1 MKTLKTFA
9 TAILALGIFVAGCS
23 KNPVSDD
30 QSNNP
35 GGNTG
40 AIAPYSRSDIV
51 TTGVVDTTADG
62 FNVQG
67 TASVSTPNGNVSF
80 VNADMGFVFDS
91 SGNLTGVSGKAE
103 IPPPSDDVV
112 FTNPVEAEVG
122 YFSGAYINA
131 HPEFTL
137 NVKEDRHYFVF
148 YFKVALEMKIATNGD
163 PNASK
168 PISIKAPIGGKAIMI
183 IDYNDPLTYT
193 YGEQDLLGAMGW
205 GDSFKGLIPFSPI
218 QPLDQFDDFDGQ
230 SIRVGKFPVF
240 GVLSVSGYVVQ
251 SRRYSA
257 DLHSD
262 DIFGSMQAGA
272 WAGINGKMD
281 FVIGVKNIIGFTVP
295 LGEASAGVSFE
306 AATSG
311 VIGRAALNGVVEPDN
326 SWWPS
331 VVGFTP
337 SGQMRA
343 KGHLVT
349 TGDFRLAL
357 SGGYSIVM
365 PGKTTSLQGETV
377 VTHSGMELIGS
388 RTVNDTTMTVV
399 GRVTSNLTEFGM
411 ILPDQLKFDG
421 QAIHRQVDAE
431 LAEADQALADLE
443 KATADYEFE
452 LSLRGLRQSLPTIV
466 DNAKSQIAS
475 GVTTAKQ
482 KVRDATTWCSGHP
495 DLSVIDDIVKPYYN
509 VLNRLKAAALV
520 TGDNGAARTEIEA
533 ALRKL
538 ASLNRIKKTITISG
552 KIKKIICISYSTD
565 RAIDITVISSTQVNQ
580 LLLAADNVKYIAET
594 SDIKVKAQQ
603 IFDAFSPRDI
613 LQGVRDDIDAGVAL
627 IPTVDEVGFTHT
639 HSPSEWEFYA
649 ILSGEKHV
657 LGGFDPMNPAEVERA
672 ISSLIIDMLGK

>member
-163 PNASK
+163 PGASK

-431 LAEADQALADLE
+431 LAEADQALANLE

-538 ASLNRIKKTITISG
+538 ASLNRIKETITISG

-580 LLLAADNVKYIAET
+580 LLFAADNVKYIAET
-594 SDIKVKAQQ
+594 SDLRVQAQQ

-613 LQGVRDDIDAGVAL
+613 LQGVRDDIEAGVAQ

-649 ILSGEKHV
+649 ILSGQKHV

-672 ISSLIIDMLGK
+672 ISSLIIDMIGK

>member
-1 MKTLKTFA
+1 MKALRIFA
-9 TAILALGIFVAGCS
+9 TAFITAGIFVAGCS

-30 QSNNP
+30 PHNNP
-35 GGNTG
+35 GGNSGTV
-40 AIAPYSRSDIV
+40 APYSRSDISTV
-51 TTGVVDTTADG
+51 GVVDTTADG

-67 TASVSTPNGNVSF
+67 TASIITPNGDVAF

-91 SGNLTGVSGKAE
+91 SGNLTGVSGTAE

-137 NVKEDRHYFVF
+137 TVKEDRHYFVF
-148 YFKVALEMKIATNGD
+148 YFSVALEMKIATNGD

-168 PISIKAPIGGKAIMI
+168 PISIKAPIGGKAVII
-183 IDYNDPLTYT
+183 IDYNDPLTYA

-205 GDSFKGLIPFSPI
+205 GDSREGLIPFSPL
-218 QPLDQFDDFDGQ
+218 QPLDQFPDFDGQ

-240 GVLSVSGYVVQ
+240 GVLSVNGYVVQ

-262 DIFGSMQAGA
+262 DIFGSMKAGA

-281 FVIGVKNIIGFTVP
+281 FTIGVKNIIGFTVP

-311 VIGRAALNGVVEPDN
+311 VLGRAALNGVVEPDN
-326 SWWPS
+326 SWWPG

-349 TGDFRLAL
+349 NGDFRLAL

-377 VTHSGMELIGS
+377 VTHTGMELIGS

-399 GRVTSNLTEFGM
+399 GRVTKNLTEFGM

-421 QAIHRQVDAE
+421 QAIHRQVDAA
-431 LAEADQALADLE
+431 LADVDRALADLE
-443 KATADYEFE
+443 QATADYEFE
-452 LSLRGLRQSLPTIV
+452 LSLRGLRKSLPTIV
-466 DNAKSQIAS
+466 DNAKSQIAD
-475 GVTTAKQ
+475 GVATAKK
-482 KVRDATTWCSGHP
+482 KVQDATTWCSGHP
-495 DLSVIDDIVKPYYN
+495 DLSVIDDIVKPYYDA
-509 VLNRLKAAALV
+509 LNRLKAAALN
-520 TGDNGAARTEIEA
+520 TSDNGTTRTEIEA
-533 ALRKL
+533 ALRDL
-538 ASLNRIKKTITISG
+538 ASRNKVNKNVTITG
-552 KIKKIICISYSTD
+552 KVKKIICINYSTT
-565 RAIDITVISSTQVNQ
+565 RSISITVISSSQVNQ
-580 LLLAADNVKYIAET
+580 LLAAANAVKYIAET
-594 SDIKVKAQQ
+594 SDLRVQAQQ

-613 LQGVRDDIDAGVAL
+613 LQRVRDDIEAGVAQ

-649 ILSGEKHV
+649 ILSGQKHV

-672 ISSLIIDMLGK
+672 ISSLIIGMLGE